1 VEEVAVQ
8 ILVEKLKQAQKALI
22 TLEEA
27 LNADFSLFVQDAAIQ
42 RFEYTV
48 EAVWKLLQA
57 FLKESEGL
65 ICASPKAALRDA
77 KKVGL
82 LNDSETERALEM
94 IDDRNLTSHM
104 YHAEIAK
111 TLFKRLAAYS
121 ELMKHVL
128 ERIEKGAS
136 RN

>member
-1 VEEVAVQ
+1 MVEEVAVQ
-8 ILVEKLKQAQKALI
+8 IIVEKLKQAKNALI

-27 LNADFSLFVQDAAIQ
+27 LNADFSRFVQDAAIR

-48 EAVWKLLQA
+48 EAVWKLLQVY
-57 FLKESEGL
+57 LKESEGL
-65 ICASPKAALRDA
+65 ICASPKSALRDA

-94 IDDRNLTSHM
+94 IDDRNLTSHT
-104 YHAEIAK
+104 YHAEIAQA
-111 TLFKRLAAYS
+111 LFKRLASYS

-128 ERIEKGAS
+128 ERIEKS
-136 RN
+136 